1 MPGSERTDFV
11 HLHLHSEYSLLDGAI
26 RFDPLAELL
35 AENGMGAVALTDH
48 GCMFGAVEFYDLM
61 RARGIKP
68 IVGTEAY
75 ISPGGVEVGPETHRK
90 PYFHITL
97 LARNGQGYRNLVKL
111 SSLGY
116 LEGFYYKPRIDRRM
130 LEEHSEGLLVGSA
143 CLQGEVAQHL
153 LAGDDRAARKTV
165 RYYQDLVGREN
176 YFLELMD
183 HGLEDEKKILK
194 DLVELGESTEAVL
207 AATNDAHYLRKEE
220 ARAHE
225 VLLCIQTGKTLDDP
239 GRMRFGSDEFY
250 VKSPMEMKRLFSWV
264 PRSITNTVMLAEKC
278 ELELEED
285 RVLLPEF
292 EIPSA
297 ERSPDEYLRD
307 LCYQGLRERLGRDLD
322 PTETE
327 RLDHELAIVS
337 EMGFPGY
344 FLIVSEIRKWA
355 FSQNIPVGPGR
366 GSAAGSLISYAARI
380 TDINPL
386 DYGLS
391 FERFL
396 NPARK
401 QMPDIDLDVC
411 YEKRGQIIEHI
422 IEKYGRESVC
432 QMITFNRMKAR
443 LVVRDVARTL
453 GMSFDEGDRLAKLVA
468 TAPDPDQP
476 VEDIAGDVP
485 ELAELAKTD
494 DRVGK
499 LIEYS
504 GTLEN
509 IARNSSVHAAGV
521 IIAPGDLTDYVPLYR
536 TKEGEITTQ
545 YEKKAAERIGLPKLD
560 VLGLRTI
567 TVIRHARDMARRK
580 APGLKLYDMS
590 YDDPATFR
598 LIGSGETTGVFQLE
612 SSGMREALRKM
623 DVDKFDD
630 ITAAVAIYRP
640 GSMHMIDMY
649 AKNKAGVESGD
660 PSFSIDYLHPKL
672 ESVLSATYGVIIYQ
686 EQVMEIA
693 NRLAG
698 MSMAEADILRRA
710 MSSKDPDVMSGMRR
724 RFLEGAEQ
732 RGVDRPAAVRVF
744 DQIERFAGYGFNKS
758 HAVSYAVLAYQTA
771 YLKVHYPAEFM
782 AAYMASEIG
791 NIDKLASLVRECRR
805 LGIEI
810 VPPSINTS
818 YVNFDVDE
826 EDRIV
831 YALAAVKNVG
841 EGPAGAIVSERDQNG
856 PFRDIYDLCARVEQ
870 GSINRRSLES
880 LIGAGALDSAPGNR
894 ASQLASMDRAL
905 DYGSKYQKLL
915 RAGQMSL
922 FGGDG
927 ADSESPES
935 PAMESCPDFSLEEKL
950 NLEKSLLGFYLT
962 GHPLDLYLEELQ
974 SLATHEVEDL
984 RSTKARFAAVGGL
997 VKGRRLVPTRKGEM
1011 AFLTLQGRKGS
1022 SDVLVFNEELQR
1034 YKDCLQPM
1042 AALMVEGEISER
1054 NGDRKLKL
1062 TRAFPLEKAR
1072 KVLNAGV
1079 MILVDGGRVDY
1090 ARMERAVKLLEEHPG
1105 RGRVLVRVEHPS
1117 GWKVTGVSRSYRVNA
1132 DRELTSEL
1140 RKLLGDDAVRLTRGN
1155 GVAS

>member
-1 MPGSERTDFV
+1 MPGSDRTDFV

-26 RFDPLAELL
+26 RFEPLAEFLQ
-35 AENGMGAVALTDH
+35 ESGMDAVAVTDH
-48 GCMFGAVEFYDLM
+48 GCLFGAVEFYDQM

-75 ISPGGVEVGPETHRK
+75 ISPHGVEIGPDSHRK
-90 PYFHITL
+90 PYYHITL
-97 LARNGQGYRNLVKL
+97 LARNAQGYRNLVKL

-116 LEGFYYKPRIDRRM
+116 LEGFYYKPRIDRPM
-130 LEEHSEGLLVGSA
+130 LEEHAEGLLIGSA

-153 LAGDDRAARKTV
+153 LADDEESARKTV

-176 YFLELMD
+176 FFLELMD
-183 HGLEDEKKILK
+183 HGLEEERRVLKK
-194 DLVELGESTEAVL
+194 LVELGESTEAVV

-264 PRSITNTVMLAEKC
+264 PRSITNTVMLAERC
-278 ELELEED
+278 ELELDED

-297 ERSPDEYLRD
+297 DTSMDDYLRD
-307 LCYQGLRERLGRDLD
+307 LSYQGLRERLGRELA
-322 PTETE
+322 PAETD
-327 RLDHELAIVS
+327 RLDHELGIVS

-366 GSAAGSLISYAARI
+366 GSAAGSLVSYAVRI

-411 YEKRGQIIEHI
+411 YEKRGRIIEHI

-453 GMSFDEGDRLAKLVA
+453 GMTFDEGDRLAKLVA
-468 TAPDPDQP
+468 SAPDPDQP
-476 VEDIAGDVP
+476 VERIARDVP
-485 ELAELAKTD
+485 ELAELAKED
-494 DRVGK
+494 DRVRD
-499 LIEYS
+499 LLEYS

-580 APGLKLYDMS
+580 KPDLKLYDMS
-590 YDDPATFR
+590 YDDAATFE

-612 SSGMREALRKM
+612 SSGMRDALRKM

-640 GSMHMIDMY
+640 GSMHMIDLY

-660 PSFSIDYLHPKL
+660 PDFSIDYLHPEL
-672 ESVLSATYGVIIYQ
+672 ESVLAETYGVIIYQ

-698 MSMAEADILRRA
+698 MSMADADILRRA
-710 MSSKDPDVMSGMRR
+710 MSSKDPDVMAGMRR

-732 RGVDRPAAVRVF
+732 RGVDRGTAVRVF

-805 LGIEI
+805 LGMEI
-810 VPPSINTS
+810 VPPSVNTS
-818 YVNFDVDE
+818 HVNFDVDDH
-826 EDRIV
+826 DRIV
-831 YALAAVKNVG
+831 YALAAIKNVG
-841 EGPAGAIVSERDQNG
+841 EGPAAAIVSERQQNG
-856 PFRDIYDLCARVEQ
+856 PYRDIFDLCARVEQ

-880 LIGAGALDSAPGNR
+880 LIGAGALDSAAGNR

-915 RAGQMSL
+915 QAGQMSL
-922 FGGDG
+922 FGGEGSDG
-927 ADSESPES
+927 GPAESPS
-935 PAMESCPDFSLEEKL
+935 METCPDFSLEEKL

-974 SLATHEVEDL
+974 SLATHEVEEL
-984 RSTKARFAAVGGL
+984 RSTAARFAAVGGV
-997 VKGRRLVPTRKGEM
+997 VKGRRVVPTRKGEM

-1034 YKDCLQPM
+1034 YKDFLQPM
-1042 AALMVEGEISER
+1042 TALMVEGEISER

-1062 TRAFPLEKAR
+1062 TRAFPLEQAR
-1072 KVLNAGV
+1072 RVLNAGV
-1079 MILVDGGRVDY
+1079 MILVDGGKVDFD
-1090 ARMERAVKLLEEHPG
+1090 RMERVVDLLREHPG
-1105 RGRVLVRVEHPS
+1105 RGRVLIRIEHPS
-1117 GWKVTGVSRSYRVNA
+1117 GWKVTGVSRSYRVSA
-1132 DRELTSEL
+1132 DRELTGEL
-1140 RKLLGDDAVRLTRGN
+1140 RKLLGKDAVRLTRGN
-1155 GVAS
+1155 GIAS